1 MDINNFIK
9 SLVTEGVSDIHLKAG
24 RPPLCRYNGVLTA
37 LNEKPLSPEDT
48 ANIATSILEEDVWE
62 KLKDVPDYD
71 GGFSIPGFSRFRVNI
86 FKQRGTISLVMRVV
100 SYKVPDLDDLGL
112 PPVVKD
118 LALIERGLILVTGAA
133 GNGKSSTLAGM
144 IKHINQNTRC
154 HIITIE
160 DPIEFLHRDELAS
173 INQRE
178 VGIDVLNFADALRAA
193 LRQDPNIILVGEI
206 RDLETMEIALRA
218 AETGHLVFST
228 LHTTDAVQTVTRL
241 VESFPQHQQNQARVR
256 IASTLKAVISQ
267 RLLERN
273 NIDGRVLAVE
283 IMIVNAAIKEYLSS
297 PYQADRIREN
307 IEKGAKQYGMQ
318 TFDQAIMKL
327 VQDGTISIEEALQNA
342 TSPNDLKLK
351 LSVG

>member
-1 MDINNFIK
+1 
-9 SLVTEGVSDIHLKAG
+9 
-24 RPPLCRYNGVLTA
+24 
-37 LNEKPLSPEDT
+37 
-48 ANIATSILEEDVWE
+48 
-62 KLKDVPDYD
+62 
-71 GGFSIPGFSRFRVNI
+71 
-86 FKQRGTISLVMRVV
+86 
-100 SYKVPDLDDLGL
+100 
-112 PPVVKD
+112 
-118 LALIERGLILVTGAA
+118 
-133 GNGKSSTLAGM
+133 M

-297 PYQADRIREN
+297 PYQADRIPP
-307 IEKGAKQYGMQ
+307 Y
-318 TFDQAIMKL
+318 L
-327 VQDGTISIEEALQNA
+327 
-342 TSPNDLKLK
+342 
-351 LSVG
+351 